1 MTADRRAVTSAAIS
15 GRWLSIGNR
24 EREFTPLAYYDGHVE
39 SVELGAVAKDHQ
51 TQSTSDLF
59 LIFAGANIVATTLQ
73 MGTYLPAFTLTTALL
88 VIAAGSIGG
97 ALLVAVLAPVGSS
110 LRVPSIVATRAALG
124 FNGAQIVAVLLFATN
139 FVWIAVNN
147 AIAASITARLVSGPG
162 ADHQAAW
169 AVFFG
174 IVATLTV
181 LGGPRAVGLA
191 DRAAVP
197 LLLVSGVVLT
207 LACLRVTIPVLAV
220 PATSAVDVV
229 HGFDVIF
236 GYQTTWLLM
245 FADYS
250 RYTRSGRQSAVAT
263 FGGLGLTALWFIPLG
278 LVASRVANSGDPG
291 AMLAALGLGWWG
303 ALLVTLGTLTTN
315 FVNIYMSALALKS
328 LRPATS
334 NRAAIWIIGGIGCAL
349 SILSQELLDRLGG
362 FTVALAG
369 LFVPIGGL
377 LIAHFVILRRKDT
390 PESLYPAAPGAAPA
404 VGNWSAAGMTAW
416 IAGAA
421 AFYLSQSIGGVI
433 PGLAVS
439 IGVYLV
445 LARRR

>member
-1 MTADRRAVTSAAIS
+1 M
-15 GRWLSIGNR
+15 R
-24 EREFTPLAYYDGHVE
+24 EVTPLAYYDGHVE

-51 TQSTSDLF
+51 TQSPSDLF

-73 MGTYLPAFTLTTALL
+73 MGTYLPALTLTTALL

-124 FNGAQIVAVLLFATN
+124 FHGAQIVAFLLFATN

-147 AIAASITARLVSGPG
+147 AIAASITARLVSGP
-162 ADHQAAW
+162 AAEHQAAW

-207 LACLRVTIPVLAV
+207 LACVRATVPPVAV
-220 PATSAVDVV
+220 PASSAVDVF
-229 HGFDVIF
+229 HGFDLIF

-250 RYTRSGRQSAVAT
+250 RYTRSGKHAAMAT
-263 FGGLGLTALWFIPLG
+263 FGGLGLTAVWFIPLG
-278 LVASRVANSGDPG
+278 LIASRVANSGDPG
-291 AMLAALGLGWWG
+291 AMLFALGLGWWG
-303 ALLVTLGTLTTN
+303 AVLVTLGTLTTN

-349 SILSQELLDRLGG
+349 SALSQSLLARLGD
-362 FTVALAG
+362 FTFALAG
-369 LFVPIGGL
+369 VFVPIGGL
-377 LIAHFVILRRKDT
+377 LIAHFLLLRRQ
-390 PESLYPAAPGAAPA
+390 ESVASLYPASAGATPA
-404 VGNWSAAGMTAW
+404 VGNWSVAGMAAW
-416 IAGAA
+416 IVGAA
-421 AFYLSQSIGGVI
+421 TFYLSQSVGGVL
-433 PGLAVS
+433 PSLVVS
-439 IGVYLV
+439 VVIYLL

>member
-1 MTADRRAVTSAAIS
+1 M
-15 GRWLSIGNR
+15 
-24 EREFTPLAYYDGHVE
+24 E
-39 SVELGAVAKDHQ
+39 SVELGAVTTEHQ
-51 TQSTSDLF
+51 TQRPVDLF

-73 MGTYLPAFTLTTALL
+73 MGTYLPAFTLTTASL

-97 ALLVAVLAPVGSS
+97 ALLVAVLAPVGST
-110 LRVPSIVATRAALG
+110 LRVPSLVATRAALG
-124 FNGAQIVAVLLFATN
+124 FRGAQIVAFLLFATN

-147 AIAASITARLVSGPG
+147 AIAASITARLVSGP
-162 ADHQAAW
+162 AAEHQAAW

-181 LGGPRAVGLA
+181 LGGPRVVGLA
-191 DRAAVP
+191 DRWAVP

-207 LACLRVTIPVLAV
+207 LACIRATIPDVPA
-220 PATSAVDVV
+220 PATSAADLF

-250 RYTRSGRQSAVAT
+250 RYTRSRKQSAIAT

-278 LVASRVANSGDPG
+278 LIASRVANSGEP
-291 AMLAALGLGWWG
+291 AEMLFALGLGWWG
-303 ALLVTLGTLTTN
+303 AALVALGTLTTN

-328 LRPATS
+328 LRPSLS

-349 SILSQELLDRLGG
+349 SVLSQTLLDRLGG

-369 LFVPIGGL
+369 IFVPIGGL
-377 LIAHFVILRRKDT
+377 LIAHFLLLKRKDT
-390 PESLYPAAPGAAPA
+390 AASLYPASPGAAPA
-404 VGNWSAAGMTAW
+404 VGYWSVAGMTAW
-416 IAGAA
+416 ITGAA
-421 AFYLSQSIGGVI
+421 AFYFSQSIGGVV
-433 PGLAVS
+433 PGLVVS
-439 IGVYLV
+439 IGVYLAI
-445 LARRR
+445 ARRR

>member
-1 MTADRRAVTSAAIS
+1 M
-15 GRWLSIGNR
+15 GNS
-24 EREFTPLAYYDGHVE
+24 ERGLNRFAYYDGRVE
-39 SVELGAVAKDHQ
+39 SVELGAVSKDDQ
-51 TQSTSDLF
+51 TQSPSDLF

-73 MGTYLPAFTLTTALL
+73 MGTYLPAFTLTTTML
-88 VIAAGSIGG
+88 VIAAGAIGG
-97 ALLVAVLAPVGSS
+97 ALLVAVLAPIGSA

-124 FNGAQIVAVLLFATN
+124 FQGAQVVAFLLFATN

-147 AIAASITARLVSGPG
+147 AIAASITARLVSGP
-162 ADHQAAW
+162 AAEHQAAW

-197 LLLVSGVVLT
+197 LLLTSGVVLT
-207 LACLRVTIPVLAV
+207 LACLRATIPAV
-220 PATSAVDVV
+220 PAPATSAIDMF
-229 HGFDVIF
+229 HGFDLIF

-250 RYTRSGRQSAVAT
+250 RYTRSGKQSGIAT

-278 LVASRVANSGDPG
+278 LIASRVASSGDPG
-291 AMLAALGLGWWG
+291 AMLFALGLGWWG
-303 ALLVTLGTLTTN
+303 AILVTLGTLTTN

-349 SILSQELLDRLGG
+349 SVLSQSLLDRLGG

-377 LIAHFVILRRKDT
+377 LIAHFVFLGRKDA
-390 PESLYPAAPGAAPA
+390 PAALYPAAPGVTPA
-404 VGNWSAAGMTAW
+404 VGNWSVAGMTAW

-421 AFYLSQSIGGVI
+421 AFYLSQRLGGVV
-433 PGLAVS
+433 PGLVVS
-439 IGVYLV
+439 IAVYLV

>member
-1 MTADRRAVTSAAIS
+1 M
-15 GRWLSIGNR
+15 
-24 EREFTPLAYYDGHVE
+24 E

-51 TQSTSDLF
+51 TQSPSDLF

-73 MGTYLPAFTLTTALL
+73 MGTYLPAFTLTTALI

-97 ALLVAVLAPVGSS
+97 ALLVAVLAPIGSS

-124 FNGAQIVAVLLFATN
+124 FQGAQIVAVLLFATN

-147 AIAASITARLVSGPG
+147 AIAASITARLVSGPA

-174 IVATLTV
+174 IIATLTV

-197 LLLVSGVVLT
+197 LLLVSGGVLT
-207 LACLRVTIPVLAV
+207 LACLRVAIPPVPV
-220 PATSAVDVV
+220 PATSAIDVF
-229 HGFDVIF
+229 HGFDLIF

-250 RYTRSGRQSAVAT
+250 RYTSSGKKSAVAT

-278 LVASRVANSGDPG
+278 LIASRAASSGDPG
-291 AMLAALGLGWWG
+291 AMLFALGLGWWG
-303 ALLVTLGTLTTN
+303 AMLVTLGTLTTN

-328 LRPATS
+328 LRPSTS
-334 NRAAIWIIGGIGCAL
+334 NRAAIWIIGGVGCAL
-349 SILSQELLDRLGG
+349 SVLSQSLLARLGD
-362 FTVALAG
+362 FTVVLGG
-369 LFVPIGGL
+369 LMVPIGGL
-377 LIAHFVILRRKDT
+377 LIAHFLILGRKET
-390 PESLYPAAPGAAPA
+390 AASLYPAAPGAVPA
-404 VGNWSAAGMTAW
+404 VGNWSVAGMGAW

-421 AFYLSQSIGGVI
+421 AFYLSQRIGGVV
-433 PGLAVS
+433 PSLTVS
-439 IGVYLV
+439 IVVYLA

>member
-1 MTADRRAVTSAAIS
+1 M
-15 GRWLSIGNR
+15 
-24 EREFTPLAYYDGHVE
+24 E
-39 SVELGAVAKDHQ
+39 SVELGAVAEAHQ
-51 TQSTSDLF
+51 TQSASDLF

-73 MGTYLPAFTLTTALL
+73 MGTYLPAFTLTSAMI
-88 VIAAGSIGG
+88 VIAAGAFGG
-97 ALLVAVLAPVGSS
+97 ALLVAVLAPIGST

-124 FNGAQIVAVLLFATN
+124 FQGAQIVAFLLFATN

-147 AIAASITARLVSGPG
+147 AIAASITARLASGP
-162 ADHQAAW
+162 ATEHQAAW

-174 IVATLTV
+174 IVATVTV
-181 LGGPRAVGLA
+181 LGGPRAVGVA

-197 LLLVSGVVLT
+197 LLLASGLVLT
-207 LACLRVTIPVLAV
+207 FACLRATVPPVAV
-220 PATSAVDVV
+220 PATAAMDTF
-229 HGFDVIF
+229 HGFDLIF

-250 RYTRSGRQSAVAT
+250 RYTRAPRRAAAAT
-263 FGGLGLTALWFIPLG
+263 FGGLGLTAAWFIPLG
-278 LVASRVANSGDPG
+278 LIASRVAGSGDPG
-291 AMLAALGLGWWG
+291 AMLSALGLGWW
-303 ALLVTLGTLTTN
+303 AAILVTLGTLTTN

-349 SILSQELLDRLGG
+349 SVLSEQLLKELGD
-362 FTVALAG
+362 FTVLLAG

-377 LIAHFVILRRKDT
+377 LVAHFLLLRRKD
-390 PESLYPAAPGAAPA
+390 PPASLYRAVPGATPA
-404 VGNWSAAGMTAW
+404 VGNWSLAGLTAW

-421 AFYLSQSIGGVI
+421 AFYLSQRIGGVV

-439 IGVYLV
+439 IAVYLL

>member
-1 MTADRRAVTSAAIS
+1 
-15 GRWLSIGNR
+15 
-24 EREFTPLAYYDGHVE
+24 VE
-39 SVELGAVAKDHQ
+39 SVELGAVAEQHQ
-51 TQSTSDLF
+51 TQSGSDLF

-73 MGTYLPAFTLTTALL
+73 MGTYLPAFTVATALM
-88 VIAAGSIGG
+88 VIAAGAIGG
-97 ALLVAVLAPVGSS
+97 GLLVAVLAPIGST

-124 FNGAQIVAVLLFATN
+124 FHGAQMVAFLLFATN

-147 AIAASITARLVSGPG
+147 AIAASIAARLVSGPS

-207 LACLRVTIPVLAV
+207 LACLRVSVPAIAA
-220 PATSAVDVV
+220 PATSAVDVF
-229 HGFDVIF
+229 HGFDLIF

-250 RYTRSGRQSAVAT
+250 RYTKSGKQAAAAT

-278 LVASRVANSGDPG
+278 LIAARVAGSGDPG
-291 AMLAALGLGWWG
+291 AMIFALGLGWWG
-303 ALLVTLGTLTTN
+303 AVLVTLGTLTTN
-315 FVNIYMSALALKS
+315 FVNIYMSALAMKS
-328 LRPATS
+328 LRPSTS
-334 NRAAIWIIGGIGCAL
+334 NLAAVLTIGIIGCAL
-349 SILSQELLDRLGG
+349 SVLSQSLLDRLGG
-362 FTVALAG
+362 FTVALSG
-369 LFVPIGGL
+369 VLVPIGGL
-377 LIAHFVILRRKDT
+377 LIAHFLILRRREN
-390 PESLYPAAPGAAPA
+390 PASLYPPAPGQTPA
-404 VGNWSAAGMTAW
+404 VGNWSVAGMAAW
-416 IAGAA
+416 ILGAA
-421 AFYLSQSIGGVI
+421 AFYLAQNVGGVL
-433 PGLAVS
+433 PSLAVS
-439 IGVYLV
+439 VGVYLA

>member
-1 MTADRRAVTSAAIS
+1 M
-15 GRWLSIGNR
+15 GNA
-24 EREFTPLAYYDGHVE
+24 ERDVTPLAYYDGHVE
-39 SVELGAVAKDHQ
+39 SVELGAVAKEHQ
-51 TQSTSDLF
+51 TQSSPDLF

-73 MGTYLPAFTLTTALL
+73 MGTYLPALTLTTALM

-97 ALLVAVLAPVGSS
+97 ALLVAVLAPIGSS

-124 FNGAQIVAVLLFATN
+124 FHGAQIVAVLLFATN

-147 AIAASITARLVSGPG
+147 AIAASITARLVGG
-162 ADHQAAW
+162 ADAEHQAAW

-207 LACLRVTIPVLAV
+207 LACIRVSIPAVPV
-220 PATSAVDVV
+220 PATSAADVLQ
-229 HGFDVIF
+229 GFDVIF

-250 RYTRSGRQSAVAT
+250 RYTRSGKQSAVAT
-263 FGGLGLTALWFIPLG
+263 FGGLGLTAVWFIPLG
-278 LVASRVANSGDPG
+278 LIASRVANSGDPG
-291 AMLAALGLGWWG
+291 EMLFALGLGWWG
-303 ALLVTLGTLTTN
+303 AALVTLGTLTTN

-328 LRPATS
+328 LRPSTS

-349 SILSQELLDRLGG
+349 SVLSQGLLARLGD
-362 FTVALAG
+362 FTVALGG
-369 LFVPIGGL
+369 LMVPIGGL
-377 LIAHFVILRRKDT
+377 LVAHFLILRRKHS
-390 PESLYPAAPGAAPA
+390 PESLYPAMPGAAPA
-404 VGNWSAAGMTAW
+404 IGNWSMAGMTAW
-416 IAGAA
+416 IFGAA
-421 AFYLSQSIGGVI
+421 AFYVSQNVGGFGGVV
-433 PGLAVS
+433 PGLVVS
-439 IGVYLV
+439 IAFYLL
-445 LARRR
+445 LARRREVPG

>member
-1 MTADRRAVTSAAIS
+1 M
-15 GRWLSIGNR
+15 
-24 EREFTPLAYYDGHVE
+24 E
-39 SVELGAVAKDHQ
+39 SVELGAVSTENQ
-51 TQSTSDLF
+51 TQSPIDLF

-88 VIAAGSIGG
+88 VIGAGSIGG
-97 ALLVAVLAPVGSS
+97 AVLVAVLAPVGST

-124 FNGAQIVAVLLFATN
+124 FRGAQIVAFLLFATN

-147 AIAASITARLVSGPG
+147 AIAASITARLVSGP
-162 ADHQAAW
+162 AAEHQAAW

-197 LLLVSGVVLT
+197 LLLVAGVVLT
-207 LACLRVTIPVLAV
+207 VACLRATIPVV
-220 PATSAVDVV
+220 PSPATSAVDVFR
-229 HGFDVIF
+229 GFDVIF

-250 RYTRSGRQSAVAT
+250 RYTRSGKHSAIAT

-278 LVASRVANSGDPG
+278 LIASRVANSGDPG
-291 AMLAALGLGWWG
+291 EMLFALGLGWWG
-303 ALLVTLGTLTTN
+303 AILVTLGTLTTN

-328 LRPATS
+328 LRPSVS

-349 SILSQELLDRLGG
+349 SVLSQTLLDRLDG

-377 LIAHFVILRRKDT
+377 LVAHFLLLKRRDT
-390 PESLYPAAPGAAPA
+390 AAALYPSSPGAAPA
-404 VGNWSAAGMTAW
+404 VGYWSVAGMAAW
-416 IAGAA
+416 VAGAA

-433 PGLAVS
+433 PALVVS
-439 IGVYLV
+439 SATYVI
-445 LARRR
+445 LARRK

>member
-1 MTADRRAVTSAAIS
+1 MRGI
-15 GRWLSIGNR
+15 
-24 EREFTPLAYYDGHVE
+24 TPLAYYDGRVE

-51 TQSTSDLF
+51 TQSASDLF

-73 MGTYLPAFTLTTALL
+73 MGTYLPAFSLTTAML

-97 ALLVAVLAPVGSS
+97 ALLVAVLAPIGSS

-124 FNGAQIVAVLLFATN
+124 FHGAQIVAFLLFATN

-147 AIAASITARLVSGPG
+147 AIAASITARLVSGPS

-174 IVATLTV
+174 VVATLTV

-207 LACLRVTIPVLAV
+207 LACLRVVIPPVPV
-220 PATSAVDVV
+220 PATTAIDVF

-250 RYTRSGRQSAVAT
+250 RYTRSGKQSAAAT
-263 FGGLGLTALWFIPLG
+263 FGGLGLTAIWFIPLG
-278 LVASRVANSGDPG
+278 LIASRVANSGDPG
-291 AMLAALGLGWWG
+291 AMLYALGLGWWG

-334 NRAAIWIIGGIGCAL
+334 NRAAVWVIGGIGCLL
-349 SILSQELLDRLGG
+349 SVLSEDLLKGLGD
-362 FTVALAG
+362 FTFALAG

-377 LIAHFVILRRKDT
+377 LIAHFLLLKRKENAED
-390 PESLYPAAPGAAPA
+390 LYPASPGATPA
-404 VGNWSAAGMTAW
+404 VGNWSLAGMAAW

-433 PGLAVS
+433 PGLVVS
-439 IGVYLV
+439 IGVYLL

>member
-1 MTADRRAVTSAAIS
+1 M
-15 GRWLSIGNR
+15 
-24 EREFTPLAYYDGHVE
+24 E
-39 SVELGAVAKDHQ
+39 SVELGAVTTEHQ
-51 TQSTSDLF
+51 TQSPIDLF

-88 VIAAGSIGG
+88 VIGAGSIGG
-97 ALLVAVLAPVGSS
+97 ALLVAVLAPVGST

-124 FNGAQIVAVLLFATN
+124 FHGAQVLAFLLFATN

-147 AIAASITARLVSGPG
+147 AIAASITARLVSGPS
-162 ADHQAAW
+162 AEHQAAW

-207 LACLRVTIPVLAV
+207 FACLRVTIPAV
-220 PATSAVDVV
+220 PEPATSATDFLQ
-229 HGFDVIF
+229 GFDVIF

-250 RYTRSGRQSAVAT
+250 RYTRSGTKSAIAT

-278 LVASRVANSGDPG
+278 LIASRVANSGDPG
-291 AMLAALGLGWWG
+291 EMLFALGLGWWG
-303 ALLVTLGTLTTN
+303 AALVTLGTLTTN

-334 NRAAIWIIGGIGCAL
+334 NRAAILIIGGIGCAF
-349 SILSQELLDRLGG
+349 SVFPGTLLDRLSL

-369 LFVPIGGL
+369 IFVPIGGV
-377 LIAHFVILRRKDT
+377 LIAHFLLLKRRDT
-390 PESLYPAAPGAAPA
+390 AASLYPASPGVPPA
-404 VGNWSAAGMTAW
+404 VGNWSAAGMAAW

-421 AFYLSQSIGGVI
+421 AFYLSQGIDGVLPKIGGVL

-439 IGVYLV
+439 IAVYLV
-445 LARRR
+445 LARARAPSSGTR

>member
-1 MTADRRAVTSAAIS
+1 M
-15 GRWLSIGNR
+15 
-24 EREFTPLAYYDGHVE
+24 E
-39 SVELGAVAKDHQ
+39 SVELGAVAERDQ
-51 TQSTSDLF
+51 TQRPFDLF

-73 MGTYLPAFTLTTALL
+73 MGTYLPAFTVTVAVV
-88 VIAAGSIGG
+88 VIAAGAIGG

-124 FNGAQIVAVLLFATN
+124 FHGAQVVAFLLFATN

-162 ADHQAAW
+162 AEHQAAW

-181 LGGPRAVGLA
+181 LGGPRVVGLA

-207 LACLRVTIPVLAV
+207 LACLRVTIPAV
-220 PATSAVDVV
+220 PAPATSAVDIF
-229 HGFDVIF
+229 HGFDLIF

-250 RYTRSGRQSAVAT
+250 RYTRSGKQSAVAT

-278 LVASRVANSGDPG
+278 LIASRVAGSGDPG
-291 AMLAALGLGWWG
+291 AMLFALGLGWWG

-334 NRAAIWIIGGIGCAL
+334 NRTAIWIIGGIGCAL
-349 SILSQELLDRLGG
+349 SVLSQTLLDQLGA
-362 FTVALAG
+362 FTYGLAG
-369 LFVPIGGL
+369 LFVPIGGVL
-377 LIAHFVILRRKDT
+377 VAHFLLLKRQQTVA
-390 PESLYPAAPGAAPA
+390 SLYPASPGATPA
-404 VGNWSAAGMTAW
+404 VGSWSVAGMAAW
-416 IAGAA
+416 VIGAA
-421 AFYLSQSIGGVI
+421 VFYVSQRIGGVL
-433 PGLAVS
+433 PSLAVS
-439 IGVYLV
+439 IGVYLL
-445 LARRR
+445 LARRQ